1 MWLSRKTENR
11 RKLALAAKEFRVAAS
26 LEDDPQTLVGSKERP
41 LHFLHRR
48 RYLSPPPSSR
58 SGDLLNA

>member
-26 LEDDPQTLVGSKERP
+26 LEDEPARTEYRRSTEHLFDDSAFETLPAYCAGS
-41 LHFLHRR
+41 RR
-48 RYLSPPPSSR
+48 
-58 SGDLLNA
+58 